1 MQPLI
6 PSTSASATTGG
17 ETNRFYLWSSCLVA
31 ALGGLMF
38 GYDWVVIS
46 GADLFYEKYFNLTT
60 ASDTGWAKGCAL
72 AGCLVGALL
81 TGALSDRFGRK
92 RLLIFSAL
100 LFIVSSLATGLA
112 QTFSGF
118 VWWRIA
124 GGAAIGIA
132 SNLSPMYIAE
142 IAPAAIRGKLVSLN
156 QLNIVIGIV
165 LAQVVNWLVAQPV
178 AADASTA
185 DILHSWNGQ
194 YGWRWMFCLVA
205 VPATCFLVGLFCV
218 PESPRW
224 LLRNGQRDRA
234 LGILTRLGGATFAA
248 QAVAD
253 IESTLAN
260 EVRKVRFSDLLG
272 PGVRRIVGFGV
283 LLAFIVQW
291 CGINVIFYYTK
302 DVFAAAGYNVSA
314 ILLNII
320 IVGVTNLVFTFVALQ
335 TVDKL
340 GRRWLTLAGWAGLV
354 VIFVTMGCC
363 FHAGITGLP
372 VVLLVVLAIGWYAS
386 TIAPMCW
393 VTLAEIFPNRI
404 RGAAMSTAVFALWTG
419 NFLLTYL
426 FPTMLEK
433 FGTAGTFW
441 VFGGI
446 CALGFAIM
454 KAKLPE
460 TKGKTLEEI
469 ERELLDGSS
478 HPAKNI

>member
-1 MQPLI
+1 MQPPI
-6 PSTSASATTGG
+6 PSTLASAATGG
-17 ETNRFYLWSSCLVA
+17 EMNRFYLWASCLVA

-46 GADLFYEKYFNLTT
+46 GADIFYEKYFNLTT

-72 AGCLVGALL
+72 AGCLVGSLVA
-81 TGALSDRFGRK
+81 GALSDRFGRK
-92 RLLIFSAL
+92 RLLVFSAL
-100 LFIVSSLATGLA
+100 LFVVSSLATGLA
-112 QTFSGF
+112 QSFSGF
-118 VWWRIA
+118 VLWRIV
-124 GGAAIGIA
+124 GGVAIGIA

-165 LAQVVNWLVAQPV
+165 LAQVVNWLVARPV
-178 AADASTA
+178 AVDAVAA

-205 VPATCFLVGLFCV
+205 VPATLFLIGLFFV

-224 LLRNGQRDRA
+224 LVKNGQRDRA
-234 LGILTRLGGATFAA
+234 RGVLTRLGGAPFAA

-253 IESTLAN
+253 IESTLVN
-260 EVRKVRFSDLLG
+260 EIRKVNFRDLLD

-320 IVGVTNLVFTFVALQ
+320 IVGATNLVFTFVALQ
-335 TVDKL
+335 TVDRL
-340 GRRWLTLAGWAGLV
+340 GRRPLTLVGWAGLA
-354 VIFVTMGCC
+354 VIFVMLGWC
-363 FHAGITGLP
+363 FHAKVTGLP
-372 VVLLVVLAIGWYAS
+372 VVLLVMLAIGWYAS

-404 RGAAMSTAVFALWTG
+404 RGAAMATAVFALWTG

-426 FPTMLEK
+426 FPTMLER

-441 VFGGI
+441 VFAGI
-446 CALGFAIM
+446 CALGFVLM

-469 ERELLDGSS
+469 ERELVD
-478 HPAKNI
+478 

>member
-1 MQPLI
+1 M
-6 PSTSASATTGG
+6 PSSPASAATSG
-17 ETNRFYLWSSCLVA
+17 ETNRFYLWTSCLVA

-46 GADLFYEKYFNLTT
+46 GADIFYEKYFNLTT
-60 ASDTGWAKGCAL
+60 ASETGWAKGCAL
-72 AGCLVGALL
+72 AGCLVGALVA
-81 TGALSDRFGRK
+81 GALSDRFGRK
-92 RLLIFSAL
+92 RLLIFSAV
-100 LFIVSSLATGLA
+100 LFVVSSLATGLA
-112 QTFSGF
+112 QTFSAF
-118 VWWRIA
+118 VWWRIV
-124 GGAAIGIA
+124 GGTAIGIA

-142 IAPAAIRGKLVSLN
+142 IAPAATRGKLVSLN

-165 LAQVVNWLVAQPV
+165 LAQVVNWLVAKPV
-178 AADASTA
+178 TADAVAA

-205 VPATCFLVGLFCV
+205 VPAMLFLIGLFCV

-224 LLRNGQRDRA
+224 LVKNGQRERA
-234 LGILTRLGGATFAA
+234 RGVLTRLGGASFAA

-253 IESTLAN
+253 IESTLVN
-260 EVRKVRFSDLLG
+260 EIRKVNFRDLLE

-320 IVGVTNLVFTFVALQ
+320 IVGATNLVFTFVALQ
-335 TVDKL
+335 TVDRL
-340 GRRWLTLAGWAGLV
+340 GRRPLTLVGWAGLA
-354 VIFVTMGCC
+354 VIFVMLGWC
-363 FHAGITGLP
+363 FHAKVTGLP
-372 VVLLVVLAIGWYAS
+372 MVLLVMLAIGWYAS

-393 VTLAEIFPNRI
+393 VILAEIFPNRI
-404 RGAAMSTAVFALWTG
+404 RGAAMATAVFALWTG

-441 VFGGI
+441 VFAGI

-469 ERELLDGSS
+469 ERELVD
-478 HPAKNI
+478 